1 MLFAA
6 VAPLLIACRM
16 SASPVCEV
24 AQPSNIETGML
35 QQQFIELLQRSATFR
50 RQCARIAAARVL
62 RVTVHIGAIPDP
74 RARAQ
79 TIINRYEAGGIRAA
93 VTLRFA
99 EDYMELLAHE
109 FEHIIEQVDG
119 VSLRTE
125 ALQGRAW
132 KTPSGAFET
141 RRAFDAG
148 MRVREEYEAPAP
160 DAVHGDGRKAA
171 ARRPPFD

>member
-1 MLFAA
+1 MLFA
-6 VAPLLIACRM
+6 VLAPALIACQM

-24 AQPSNIETGML
+24 APPSNIHAGML
-35 QQQFIELLQRSATFR
+35 QQEFIDLLQRSATFR
-50 RQCARIAAARVL
+50 RQCARIAATRVL
-62 RVTVHIGAIPDP
+62 RVTLNLGTNMDS

-79 TIINRYEAGGIRAA
+79 TIINRYDAGGIRAE

-99 EDYMELLAHE
+99 EDYKELLAHE
-109 FEHIIEQVDG
+109 LEHILEQVDG
-119 VSLRTE
+119 VSLREE

-132 KTPSGAFET
+132 RTPSGAFET

-148 MRVREEYEAPAP
+148 TRAREEYEALLA
-160 DAVHGDGRKAA
+160 DAVHVDGRKAP